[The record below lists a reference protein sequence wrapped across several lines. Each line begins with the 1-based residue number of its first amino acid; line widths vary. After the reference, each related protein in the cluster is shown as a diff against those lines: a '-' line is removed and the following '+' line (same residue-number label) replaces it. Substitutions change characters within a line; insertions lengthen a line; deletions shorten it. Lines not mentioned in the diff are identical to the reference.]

1 MLISFSCKNIFEVI
15 FDTQWMIIESLKTTI
30 TKMGIGGGKTHITP
44 PPLLNTK
51 AYL

>member
-30 TKMGIGGGKTHITP
+30 TKMVMRQ
-44 PPLLNTK
+44 LNLIATS
-51 AYL
+51 